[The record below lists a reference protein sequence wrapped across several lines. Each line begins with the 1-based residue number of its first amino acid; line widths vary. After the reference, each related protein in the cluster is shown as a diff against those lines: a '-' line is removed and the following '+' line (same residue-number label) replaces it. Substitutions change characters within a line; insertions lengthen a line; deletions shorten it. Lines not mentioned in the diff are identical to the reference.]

1 MSHPLT
7 HHVPIKH
14 ILLLFLLW
22 GCFNVFSCLGT
33 TLSITAYRGTNSVV
47 SRRSESFLMTE
58 SQCEEIKTPMILHV
72 VVATNGWFINV
83 TQSSEWEQP
92 QSVKAR
98 LFFFFF
104 NKPLFPD
111 YCSRLYLPLQRKALW
126 MVWMSLD
133 FSSTGFDWWLDNNVP
148 VQSLQHESSSW
159 LRGFGL
165 AHFHLCLHSPSCPP
179 SLCEQHIEGNQ
190 NCVVFSYLKS

>member
-104 NKPLFPD
+104 LINHYSLIIVADCIYPSRGRHYEWFECPWIFHQLDLTDGWIIMCRYSLYNTSLPPD
-111 YCSRLYLPLQRKALW
+111 WEVL
-126 MVWMSLD
+126 
-133 FSSTGFDWWLDNNVP
+133 G
-148 VQSLQHESSSW
+148 
-159 LRGFGL
+159 
-165 AHFHLCLHSPSCPP
+165 
-179 SLCEQHIEGNQ
+179 
-190 NCVVFSYLKS
+190 